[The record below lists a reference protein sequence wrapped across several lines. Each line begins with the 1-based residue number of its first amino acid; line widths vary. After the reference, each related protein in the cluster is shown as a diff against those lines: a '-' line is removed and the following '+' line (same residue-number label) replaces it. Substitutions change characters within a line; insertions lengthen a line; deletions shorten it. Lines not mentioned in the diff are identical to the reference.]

1 MAVVIRR
8 DADNKWFFGIDW
20 SDFFAEIVDKYG
32 GTVTLTASSWNIPA
46 TWVQE
51 AETAFNATSNIAT
64 LVCSGG
70 TNGDKEDVTNTITY
84 SVSALTLTDAT
95 QDRTRTIILED
106 Q

>member
-20 SDFFAEIVDKYG
+20 TDFFAEIVDKYG
-32 GTVTLTASSWNIPA
+32 GTVTLTGSTWSIPA

-51 AETAFNATSNIAT
+51 AETTYNATSNIAT

-70 TNGDKEDVTNTITY
+70 ANGDKEDVTNTITY
-84 SVSALTLTDAT
+84 SVSALTLSDAT
-95 QDRTRTIILED
+95 QDRTRTIILEE